1 MICRP
6 LRKFY
11 FTEGM
16 TEIFYVIVGFL
27 LVLAVFDLFVGV
39 SNDAVNFLNSA
50 IGAKVAKFRTV
61 LIVAS
66 AGVLIGAVMSA
77 GMMDV
82 ARHGILQPSYYS
94 FKEVITIFLAVM
106 VTDVVVLDMFNSMG
120 MPTSTTVSLVFE
132 LLGASFVMALLK
144 MGGDESLS
152 LGMLLNSNKAL
163 TVIIAIFVSVAIAFV
178 AGLVVQWLA
187 RVVFSFNYRK
197 KLGYT
202 IGIFGGIAF
211 TSLAYFIF
219 VKGLGDSPFISE
231 TLRQWI
237 DTNTGMLLAVAFV
250 VTTILSEL
258 LYFLKVNVFK
268 IIVLAGTFAL
278 AMAFAGNDL
287 VNFIGV
293 PLAALDSL
301 IDFLANGGGD
311 PDAFMMKSLEGSAK
325 SPMIYLLIAGVIM
338 VVALATSK
346 KAQNVVKTSVN
357 LSRQGEGDEM
367 FGSSPVAR
375 VLVRSSQNVSRAV
388 EQIVPRSVR
397 SWIGSRFNK
406 DEAIME
412 EGAAFDEVRASINLV
427 LSALLI
433 IMGTTLTLPLSTTYV
448 TFMVAMGSSLA
459 DRAWNRETAVFRITG
474 VVSVIGGWFLTAG
487 IAFVACGLVCL
498 IMHFGGFVAMS
509 AFMLLVIFLLWNS
522 KRTYDRKN
530 KAEAGEKTI
539 EQHMLATSDPQQV
552 WILLSRHFVGVQT
565 DVLRSVT
572 EDYKAIF
579 TGLETEDLRS
589 LRRCSKNLKDIKN
602 TQHRVRRLEL
612 VALRRSPME
621 IAVER
626 NTWFH
631 LAMNCDE
638 EFIYGM
644 RRMLDPILEHVDN
657 CFEPFSKTYIN
668 EYRPVMEKVLSLL
681 DAAGKMIS
689 SGDYSDYE
697 NMLHVFQ
704 GAIAELSALRKNL
717 INHMQTEDGIN
728 LKTSQLYL
736 NLIQE
741 TSELLNTTK
750 HLMRASFHFAGK

>member
-1 MICRP
+1 
-6 LRKFY
+6 
-11 FTEGM
+11 M
-16 TEIFYVIVGFL
+16 TEIFFVIVGFL
-27 LVLAVFDLFVGV
+27 LILAVFDLFVGV

-50 IGAKVAKFRTV
+50 IGAKVARYRTV

-82 ARHGILQPSYYS
+82 ARHGIMQPSYYNLT
-94 FKEVITIFLAVM
+94 EVMTIFLAVM

-132 LLGASFVMALLK
+132 LLGASFVMALVK
-144 MGGDESLS
+144 MGGDPDLS
-152 LGMLLNSNKAL
+152 LGMLLNTNKAL
-163 TVIIAIFVSVAIAFV
+163 TVIIAIFVSVAIAFI
-178 AGLVVQWLA
+178 AGLLVQWLA
-187 RVVFSFNYRK
+187 RVVFSFNYKK

-219 VKGLGDSPFISE
+219 IKGLGDSPFIHE
-231 TLRQWI
+231 GVRTWI
-237 DTNTGMLLAVAFV
+237 DTNTTAILIVAFV
-250 VTTILSEL
+250 LTTVLSEL
-258 LYFLKVNVFK
+258 MYFLKINVFK

-301 IDFLANGGGD
+301 MDYLANGGGN
-311 PDAFMMKSLEGSAK
+311 PDAFMMTSLEESAK
-325 SPMIYLLIAGVIM
+325 SPLAYLLIAGVIM
-338 VVALATSK
+338 VIALATSK

-375 VLVRSSQNVSRAV
+375 VLVRSSQNLGGLF

-397 SWIGSRFNK
+397 NWIGSRFNK
-406 DEAIME
+406 DEAIMA
-412 EGAAFDEVRASINLV
+412 EGAAFDEVRASVNLV

-459 DRAWNRETAVFRITG
+459 DKAWNRETAVFRITG

-498 IMHFGGFVAMS
+498 IMHYGGFIAMV
-509 AFMLLVIFLLWNS
+509 AFMLLVVFLLWNS
-522 KRTYDRKN
+522 KRSFDKKESVDETM
-530 KAEAGEKTI
+530 TV
-539 EQHMLATSDPQQV
+539 EQSMLSTSDPAQV
-552 WILLSRHFVGVQT
+552 WNLLSKHFTATQLKA
-565 DVLRSVT
+565 LRSVS
-572 EDYKAIF
+572 EDYAAIF
-579 TGLETEDLRS
+579 KGLEEEDLKS
-589 LRRCSKNLKDIKN
+589 LRRCNKNLKDIKN
-602 TQHRVRRLEL
+602 IQQKVRRVEL
-612 VALRRSPME
+612 VALRRSPMDV
-621 IAVER
+621 AVER

-631 LAMNCDE
+631 LAMNSDE
-638 EFIYGM
+638 EFIYCM

-657 CFEPFSKTYIN
+657 CFDPFSKTYIN
-668 EYRPVMEKVLSLL
+668 EYRPIMEKARSLL
-681 DAAGKMIS
+681 AAAERMIETR
-689 SGDYSDYE
+689 DYSSYE
-697 NMLHVFQ
+697 TMLRVFQ
-704 GAIAELSALRKNL
+704 ETIAELSALRKKH
-717 INHMQTEDGIN
+717 IDRMQTEEGIN

-750 HLMRASFHFAGK
+750 HLTRACYHFLG

>member
-1 MICRP
+1 MIWRP
-6 LRKFY
+6 LRQIY
-11 FTEGM
+11 FTEIM

-66 AGVLIGAVMSA
+66 AGVLIGAIMSA
-77 GMMDV
+77 GMMDI
-82 ARHGILQPSYYS
+82 ARHGIMQPSYYNL
-94 FKEVITIFLAVM
+94 KEVMTIFLAVM

-144 MGGDESLS
+144 MGGDDGLT

-178 AGLVVQWLA
+178 AGLLVQWLA
-187 RVVFSFNYRK
+187 RVIFSFNYKK

-211 TSLAYFIF
+211 TSLAYFILI
-219 VKGLGDSPFISE
+219 KGLGDSPFIHE
-231 TLRQWI
+231 PFRMWI
-237 DTNTGMLLAVAFV
+237 AENTTMILIVAFV
-250 VTTILSEL
+250 LTTILSEL
-258 LYFLKVNVFK
+258 LYFMKVNVFK

-301 IDFLANGGGD
+301 IDFLSHGGGD
-311 PDAFMMKSLEGSAK
+311 PEAFMMTSLEESAK
-325 SPMIYLLIAGVIM
+325 SPILYLLLAGVIM
-338 VVALATSK
+338 VIALATSK
-346 KAQNVVKTSVN
+346 KAHNVIKTSVN

-375 VLVRSSQNVSRAV
+375 ALVRSSQNLNNVV
-388 EQIVPRSVR
+388 EQIVPKSVKT
-397 SWIGSRFNK
+397 WIGTRFNK
-406 DEAIME
+406 NEAIME
-412 EGAAFDEVRASINLV
+412 EGAAFDEVRASVNLV

-459 DRAWNRETAVFRITG
+459 DKAWNRETAVFRITG
-474 VVSVIGGWFLTAG
+474 VISVIGGWFMTAG

-498 IMHFGGFVAMS
+498 IMHYGGFVAMV
-509 AFMLLVIFLLWNS
+509 AFMALVVFLLWNS
-522 KRTYDRKN
+522 KR
-530 KAEAGEKTI
+530 GFEKKVEKPEDTI
-539 EQHMLATSDPQQV
+539 EQKMLATSDSQQV
-552 WILLSRHFVGVQT
+552 WQLLSEHFVRVQT
-565 DVLRSVT
+565 DVIRNVS
-572 EDYKAIF
+572 EDYEAIF
-579 TGLETEDLRS
+579 KGLENEDIRA
-589 LRRCSKNLKDIKN
+589 LRRCGKNLKEIKN
-602 TQHRVRRLEL
+602 IQQKVRKVEL

-638 EFIYGM
+638 EYMYGM
-644 RRMLDPILEHVDN
+644 RRMLEPILEHVDN
-657 CFEPFSKTYIN
+657 CFDPFSKTYVN
-668 EYRPVMEKVLSLL
+668 EYRPVMEKSQSLL
-681 DAAGKMIS
+681 ATAQQMIS
-689 SGDYSDYE
+689 TGDYSDYE
-697 NMLHVFQ
+697 HMLRVFQ
-704 GAIAELSALRKNL
+704 GTIADLSARS
-717 INHMQTEDGIN
+717 ISTACRGR
-728 LKTSQLYL
+728 
-736 NLIQE
+736 
-741 TSELLNTTK
+741 
-750 HLMRASFHFAGK
+750 RASTSRPPSST

>member
-1 MICRP
+1 MIWRP
-6 LRKFY
+6 LRQIY
-11 FTEGM
+11 FTEIM

-66 AGVLIGAVMSA
+66 AGVLIGAIMSA
-77 GMMDV
+77 GMMDI
-82 ARHGILQPSYYS
+82 ARHGILQPSYYNL
-94 FKEVITIFLAVM
+94 KEVMTIFLAVM

-144 MGGDESLS
+144 MGGDDGLT

-163 TVIIAIFVSVAIAFV
+163 TVIMAIFVSVAIAFI

-187 RVVFSFNYRK
+187 RVIFSFNYKK

-211 TSLAYFIF
+211 TSLAYFILI
-219 VKGLGDSPFISE
+219 KGLGDSPFIHE
-231 TLRQWI
+231 PFRMWI
-237 DTNTGMLLAVAFV
+237 AENTTMILIVTFV
-250 VTTILSEL
+250 LTTILSEL
-258 LYFLKVNVFK
+258 LYFLKVDVFK

-301 IDFLANGGGD
+301 IDFLAHGGGD
-311 PDAFMMKSLEGSAK
+311 PETFMMTSLEESAK
-325 SPMIYLLIAGVIM
+325 SPILYLLLAGVIM
-338 VVALATSK
+338 VIALATSK
-346 KAQNVVKTSVN
+346 KAHNVIKTSVN

-375 VLVRSSQNVSRAV
+375 VLVRSSQNLNNVV
-388 EQIVPRSVR
+388 EQIVPRSVKT
-397 SWIGSRFNK
+397 WIGNRFNK
-406 DEAIME
+406 NEAIME
-412 EGAAFDEVRASINLV
+412 EGAAFDEVRASVNLV

-459 DRAWNRETAVFRITG
+459 DKAWNRETAVFRITG
-474 VVSVIGGWFLTAG
+474 VVSVIGGWFMTAG

-498 IMHFGGFVAMS
+498 IMHYGGFVAMV
-509 AFMLLVIFLLWNS
+509 AFMILVVFLLWNS
-522 KRTYDRKN
+522 KR
-530 KAEAGEKTI
+530 GFEKKVEKTEDTI
-539 EQHMLATSDPQQV
+539 EQKMLATSDSQQV
-552 WILLSRHFVGVQT
+552 WQLLSEHFVRVQT
-565 DVLRSVT
+565 DVIRNVS
-572 EDYKAIF
+572 EDYEAIF
-579 TGLETEDLRS
+579 KGLENEDVRS
-589 LRRCSKNLKDIKN
+589 LRRCGRNLKEIKN
-602 TQHRVRRLEL
+602 IQQKVRKVEL

-638 EFIYGM
+638 EYMYGM
-644 RRMLDPILEHVDN
+644 RRMLEPILEHVDN
-657 CFEPFSKTYIN
+657 CFDPFSKTYVN
-668 EYRPVMEKVLSLL
+668 EYRPVMEKSQSLL
-681 DAAGKMIS
+681 ATAQQMIS
-689 SGDYSDYE
+689 TGDYSDYE
-697 NMLHVFQ
+697 HVLRVFQ
-704 GAIAELSALRKNL
+704 GTIADLSALRKKH
-717 INHMQTEDGIN
+717 IDRMQREEGIN
-728 LKTSQLYL
+728 FKTSQLYL

-741 TSELLNTTK
+741 TSELVNTTK
-750 HLMRASFHFAGK
+750 HLVRACYHFAGK

>member
-1 MICRP
+1 MIWRP
-6 LRKFY
+6 LRQIY
-11 FTEGM
+11 FTEIM

-66 AGVLIGAVMSA
+66 AGVLIGAIMSA
-77 GMMDV
+77 GMMDI
-82 ARHGILQPSYYS
+82 ARHGIMQPSYYNL
-94 FKEVITIFLAVM
+94 KEVMTIFLAVM

-144 MGGDESLS
+144 MGGDDGLT

-178 AGLVVQWLA
+178 AGLLVQWLA
-187 RVVFSFNYRK
+187 RVIFSFNYKK

-211 TSLAYFIF
+211 TSLAYFILI
-219 VKGLGDSPFISE
+219 KGLGDSPFIHE
-231 TLRQWI
+231 PFRMWI
-237 DTNTGMLLAVAFV
+237 AENTTMILIVAFV
-250 VTTILSEL
+250 LTTILSEL
-258 LYFLKVNVFK
+258 LYFMKVNVFK

-301 IDFLANGGGD
+301 IDFLSHGGGD
-311 PDAFMMKSLEGSAK
+311 PEAFMMTSLEESAK
-325 SPMIYLLIAGVIM
+325 SPILYLLLAGVIM
-338 VVALATSK
+338 VIALATSK
-346 KAQNVVKTSVN
+346 KAHNVIKTSVN

-375 VLVRSSQNVSRAV
+375 ALVRSSQNLNNVV
-388 EQIVPRSVR
+388 EQIVPRSVKT
-397 SWIGSRFNK
+397 WIGTRFNK
-406 DEAIME
+406 NEAIME
-412 EGAAFDEVRASINLV
+412 EGAAFDEVRASVNLV

-459 DRAWNRETAVFRITG
+459 DKAWNRETAVFRITG
-474 VVSVIGGWFLTAG
+474 VISVIGGWFMTAG

-498 IMHFGGFVAMS
+498 IMHYGGFVAMV
-509 AFMLLVIFLLWNS
+509 AFMALVVFLLWNS
-522 KRTYDRKN
+522 KR
-530 KAEAGEKTI
+530 GFEKKVEKPEDTI
-539 EQHMLATSDPQQV
+539 EQKMLATSDSQQV
-552 WILLSRHFVGVQT
+552 WQLLSEHFVRVQT
-565 DVLRSVT
+565 DVIRNVS
-572 EDYKAIF
+572 EDYEAIF
-579 TGLETEDLRS
+579 KGLENEDIRA
-589 LRRCSKNLKDIKN
+589 LRRCGKNLKEIKN
-602 TQHRVRRLEL
+602 IQQKVRKVEL

-638 EFIYGM
+638 EYMYGM
-644 RRMLDPILEHVDN
+644 RRMLEPILEHVDN
-657 CFEPFSKTYIN
+657 CFDPFSKTYVN
-668 EYRPVMEKVLSLL
+668 EYRPVMEKSQSLL
-681 DAAGKMIS
+681 ATAQQMIS
-689 SGDYSDYE
+689 TGDYSDYE
-697 NMLHVFQ
+697 HMLRVFQ
-704 GAIAELSALRKNL
+704 GTIADLSALRKKH
-717 INHMQTEDGIN
+717 IDRMQREEGIN
-728 LKTSQLYL
+728 FKTAQLYL

-741 TSELLNTTK
+741 TSELVNTTK
-750 HLMRASFHFAGK
+750 HLVRACYHFAGK

>member
-1 MICRP
+1 
-6 LRKFY
+6 
-11 FTEGM
+11 M

-77 GMMDV
+77 GMMDI
-82 ARHGILQPSYYS
+82 ARHGIMQPSYYNL
-94 FKEVITIFLAVM
+94 KEVMTIFLAVM

-144 MGGDESLS
+144 MGGDGDLT

-187 RVVFSFNYRK
+187 RVIFSFNYKK

-219 VKGLGDSPFISE
+219 IKGLGDSPFIHE
-231 TLRQWI
+231 NFRQWI
-237 DTNTGMLLAVAFV
+237 GANTTMILLAAFV
-250 VTTILSEL
+250 VTTVLSEL

-301 IDFLANGGGD
+301 KDYLANGGGD
-311 PDAFMMKSLEGSAK
+311 PEAFMMTSLAESAT
-325 SPMIYLLIAGVIM
+325 SPILYLLIAGVIM
-338 VVALATSK
+338 VIALATSK
-346 KAQNVVKTSVN
+346 KAHNVIKTSVN
-357 LSRQGEGDEM
+357 LSRQGEG
-367 FGSSPVAR
+367 
-375 VLVRSSQNVSRAV
+375 AV
-388 EQIVPRSVR
+388 
-397 SWIGSRFNK
+397 
-406 DEAIME
+406 
-412 EGAAFDEVRASINLV
+412 NLV

-459 DRAWNRETAVFRITG
+459 DKAWNRETAVFRITG
-474 VVSVIGGWFLTAG
+474 VVSVIGGWFMTAG

-498 IMHFGGFVAMS
+498 IMHFGGFVAMV
-509 AFMLLVIFLLWNS
+509 AFMLLVAFLLWNS
-522 KRTYDRKN
+522 KRGFEK
-530 KAEAGEKTI
+530 KEATVDNTV
-539 EQHMLATSDPQQV
+539 EQKMLGTSDPQQV
-552 WILLSRHFVGVQT
+552 WQLLSKHFVDVQT
-565 DVLRSVT
+565 DVLRNVS

-579 TGLETEDLRS
+579 NGLESEDLKA
-589 LRRCSKNLKDIKN
+589 LRRCSRNLKAIKN
-602 TQHRVRRLEL
+602 IQQKVRKVEL

-638 EFIYGM
+638 EYMYGM

-657 CFEPFSKTYIN
+657 CFDPFSKTYVN

-681 DAAGKMIS
+681 DTAAGMIS

-697 NMLHVFQ
+697 RMLRVFQ
-704 GAIAELSALRKNL
+704 GIIADLSALRKKH
-717 INHMQTEDGIN
+717 IDRMQREEGIN
-728 LKTSQLYL
+728 FKTAQLYL

-741 TSELLNTTK
+741 TSELMNTTK
-750 HLMRASFHFAGK
+750 HLMRASYHFAGICCFSGIFDYLNA

>member
-1 MICRP
+1 
-6 LRKFY
+6 
-11 FTEGM
+11 M

-82 ARHGILQPSYYS
+82 ARHGIMQPSYYT

-144 MGGDESLS
+144 IGGDESLS
-152 LGMLLNSNKAL
+152 FGMLLNSNKAL

-178 AGLVVQWLA
+178 AGLLVQWLA
-187 RVVFSFNYRK
+187 RLVFSFNYRK
-197 KLGYT
+197 KLGYS

-219 VKGLGDSPFISE
+219 IKGLGDSPFISE
-231 TLRQWI
+231 SLRQWI
-237 DTNTGMLLAVAFV
+237 DGNTGMLLVVAFI
-250 VTTILSEL
+250 VTTILSEI

-301 IDFLANGGGD
+301 MDFLANGNGD
-311 PDAFMMKSLEGSAK
+311 PNAFLMTSLEDSAK
-325 SPMIYLLIAGVIM
+325 SPIIYLLIAGVIM

-375 VLVRSSQNVSRAV
+375 VLVRSSQNMGRVV
-388 EQIVPRSVR
+388 EQIMPRSVR

-412 EGAAFDEVRASINLV
+412 EGAAFDEVRASVNLV

-498 IMHFGGFVAMS
+498 IMHFGGFVAMT
-509 AFMLLVIFLLWNS
+509 AFMLLVVFLLWNS
-522 KRTYDRKN
+522 KRTFDK
-530 KAEAGEKTI
+530 KKGVEAGQKTI
-539 EQHMLATSDPQQV
+539 EQRMLATSDPSQV
-552 WILLSRHFVGVQT
+552 WDLLSKHFVGVQT
-565 DVLRSVT
+565 DVLRNVIS
-572 EDYKAIF
+572 DYKTIF
-579 TGLETEDLRS
+579 TGLENEDLRS

-602 TQHRVRRLEL
+602 TQQRVRRFEL
-612 VALRRSPME
+612 VALRRSPMD

-638 EFIYGM
+638 EYIYGM
-644 RRMLDPILEHVDN
+644 RRMLDPILDHVDN
-657 CFEPFSKTYIN
+657 CFEPFSKTYIS

-681 DAAGKMIS
+681 DKATDMIS
-689 SGDYSDYE
+689 TGDYSDYE
-697 NMLHVFQ
+697 NMLRVFQ

-717 INHMQTEDGIN
+717 INHMQTEGGIN

>member
-1 MICRP
+1 MIWRP
-6 LRKFY
+6 LRQIY
-11 FTEGM
+11 FTEIM

-66 AGVLIGAVMSA
+66 AGVLIGAIMSA
-77 GMMDV
+77 GMMDI
-82 ARHGILQPSYYS
+82 ARHGIMQPSYYNL
-94 FKEVITIFLAVM
+94 KEVMTIFLAVM

-144 MGGDESLS
+144 MGGDDGLT

-178 AGLVVQWLA
+178 AGLLVQWLA
-187 RVVFSFNYRK
+187 RVIFSFNYKK

-211 TSLAYFIF
+211 TSLAYFILI
-219 VKGLGDSPFISE
+219 KGLGDSPFIHE
-231 TLRQWI
+231 PFRMWI
-237 DTNTGMLLAVAFV
+237 AENTTMILIVAFV
-250 VTTILSEL
+250 LTTILSEL
-258 LYFLKVNVFK
+258 LYFMKVNVFK

-301 IDFLANGGGD
+301 IDFLSNGGGD
-311 PDAFMMKSLEGSAK
+311 PEAFMMTSLEESAK
-325 SPMIYLLIAGVIM
+325 SPILYLLLAGVIM
-338 VVALATSK
+338 VIALATSK
-346 KAQNVVKTSVN
+346 KAHNVIKTSVN

-375 VLVRSSQNVSRAV
+375 ALVRSSQNLNNVV
-388 EQIVPRSVR
+388 EQIVPKSVKT
-397 SWIGSRFNK
+397 WIGTRFNK
-406 DEAIME
+406 NEAIME
-412 EGAAFDEVRASINLV
+412 EGAAFDEVRASVNLV

-459 DRAWNRETAVFRITG
+459 DKAWNRETAVFRITG
-474 VVSVIGGWFLTAG
+474 VISVIGGWFMTAG

-498 IMHFGGFVAMS
+498 IMHYGGFVAMV
-509 AFMLLVIFLLWNS
+509 AFMALVVFLLWNS
-522 KRTYDRKN
+522 KR
-530 KAEAGEKTI
+530 GFEKKVEKPEDTI
-539 EQHMLATSDPQQV
+539 EQKMLATSDSQQV
-552 WILLSRHFVGVQT
+552 WQLLSEHFVRVQT
-565 DVLRSVT
+565 DVIRNVS
-572 EDYKAIF
+572 EDYEAIF
-579 TGLETEDLRS
+579 KGLENEDIRA
-589 LRRCSKNLKDIKN
+589 LRRCGRNLKEIKN
-602 TQHRVRRLEL
+602 IQQKVRKVEL

-638 EFIYGM
+638 EYMYGM
-644 RRMLDPILEHVDN
+644 RRMLEPILEHVDN
-657 CFEPFSKTYIN
+657 CFDPFSKTYVN
-668 EYRPVMEKVLSLL
+668 EYRPVMEKSQSLL
-681 DAAGKMIS
+681 ATAQQMIS
-689 SGDYSDYE
+689 TGDYSDYE
-697 NMLHVFQ
+697 HMLRVFQ
-704 GAIAELSALRKNL
+704 GTIADLSALRKKH
-717 INHMQTEDGIN
+717 IDRMQREEGIN
-728 LKTSQLYL
+728 FKTAQLYL

-741 TSELLNTTK
+741 TSELVNTTK
-750 HLMRASFHFAGK
+750 HLVRACYHFAGK

>member
-1 MICRP
+1 
-6 LRKFY
+6 
-11 FTEGM
+11 M

-77 GMMDV
+77 GMMDI
-82 ARHGILQPSYYS
+82 ARHGIMQPSYYNL
-94 FKEVITIFLAVM
+94 KEVMTIFLAVM

-144 MGGDESLS
+144 MGGDGDLT

-178 AGLVVQWLA
+178 AGLAVQWLA
-187 RVVFSFNYRK
+187 RVIFSFNYKK

-219 VKGLGDSPFISE
+219 IKGLGDSPFIHE
-231 TLRQWI
+231 NFRQWI
-237 DTNTGMLLAVAFV
+237 DANTTMILLAAFV
-250 VTTILSEL
+250 VTTVLSEL

-301 IDFLANGGGD
+301 KDYLANGGGD
-311 PDAFMMKSLEGSAK
+311 PEAFMMTSLAESAT
-325 SPMIYLLIAGVIM
+325 SPILYLLIAGVIM
-338 VVALATSK
+338 VIALATSK
-346 KAQNVVKTSVN
+346 KAHNVIKTSVN

-375 VLVRSSQNVSRAV
+375 VLVRSSQNVGSV
-388 EQIVPRSVR
+388 LEHIFPKSVR
-397 SWIGSRFNK
+397 SWIDSRFNK

-412 EGAAFDEVRASINLV
+412 EGAAFDEVRASVNLV

-459 DRAWNRETAVFRITG
+459 DKAWNRETAVFRITG
-474 VVSVIGGWFLTAG
+474 VVSVIGGWFMTAG

-498 IMHFGGFVAMS
+498 IMHFGGFVAMV
-509 AFMLLVIFLLWNS
+509 AFMLLVAFLLWNS
-522 KRTYDRKN
+522 KRGFEK
-530 KAEAGEKTI
+530 KEATVDNTV
-539 EQHMLATSDPQQV
+539 EQKMLGTSDPQQV
-552 WILLSRHFVGVQT
+552 WQLLSKHFVDVQT
-565 DVLRSVT
+565 DVLRNVS

-579 TGLETEDLRS
+579 DGLENEDLKA
-589 LRRCSKNLKDIKN
+589 LRRCSRNMKAIKN
-602 TQHRVRRLEL
+602 IQQKVRKVEL

-638 EFIYGM
+638 EYIYGM

-657 CFEPFSKTYIN
+657 CFDPFSKTYVN

-681 DAAGKMIS
+681 DTAAGMIS

-697 NMLHVFQ
+697 HMLRVFQ
-704 GAIAELSALRKNL
+704 GIIADLSALRKKH
-717 INHMQTEDGIN
+717 IDRMQREEGIN
-728 LKTSQLYL
+728 FKTAQLYL

-741 TSELLNTTK
+741 TSELMNTTK
-750 HLMRASFHFAGK
+750 HLMRASYHFAGK

>member
-1 MICRP
+1 
-6 LRKFY
+6 
-11 FTEGM
+11 M

-77 GMMDV
+77 GMMDI
-82 ARHGILQPSYYS
+82 ARHGIMQPSYYNL
-94 FKEVITIFLAVM
+94 KEVMTIFLAVM

-144 MGGDESLS
+144 MGGDGDLT

-178 AGLVVQWLA
+178 AGLAVQWLA
-187 RVVFSFNYRK
+187 RVIFSFNYKK

-219 VKGLGDSPFISE
+219 IKGLGDSPFIHE
-231 TLRQWI
+231 NFRQWI
-237 DTNTGMLLAVAFV
+237 DANTTMILLAAFV
-250 VTTILSEL
+250 VTTVLSEL

-301 IDFLANGGGD
+301 KDYLVNGGGD
-311 PDAFMMKSLEGSAK
+311 PEAFMMTSLAESAT
-325 SPMIYLLIAGVIM
+325 SPILYLLIAGVIM
-338 VVALATSK
+338 VIALATSK
-346 KAQNVVKTSVN
+346 KAHNVIKTSVN

-375 VLVRSSQNVSRAV
+375 VLVRSSQNVGNV
-388 EQIVPRSVR
+388 LEHIFPKSVR
-397 SWIGSRFNK
+397 NWIDSRFNK

-412 EGAAFDEVRASINLV
+412 EGAAFDEVRASVNLV

-459 DRAWNRETAVFRITG
+459 DKAWNRETAVFRITG
-474 VVSVIGGWFLTAG
+474 VVSVIGGWFMTAG

-498 IMHFGGFVAMS
+498 IMHFGGFVAMV
-509 AFMLLVIFLLWNS
+509 AFMLLVAFLLWNS
-522 KRTYDRKN
+522 KRGFEK
-530 KAEAGEKTI
+530 KEATVDNTV
-539 EQHMLATSDPQQV
+539 EQKMLGTSDPQQV
-552 WILLSRHFVGVQT
+552 WQLLSKHFVDVQT
-565 DVLRSVT
+565 DVLRNVS

-579 TGLETEDLRS
+579 DGLENEDLKA
-589 LRRCSKNLKDIKN
+589 LRRCSRNLKAIKN
-602 TQHRVRRLEL
+602 IQQKVRKVEL

-638 EFIYGM
+638 EYMYGM

-657 CFEPFSKTYIN
+657 CFDPFSKTYVN

-681 DAAGKMIS
+681 DTATGMIS

-697 NMLHVFQ
+697 HMLRVFQ
-704 GAIAELSALRKNL
+704 GIIADLSALRKKH
-717 INHMQTEDGIN
+717 IDRMQREEGIN
-728 LKTSQLYL
+728 FKTAQLYL

-741 TSELLNTTK
+741 TSELMNTTK
-750 HLMRASFHFAGK
+750 HLMRASYHFAGK

>member
-6 LRKFY
+6 LHQIY
-11 FTEGM
+11 FTEIM

-50 IGAKVAKFRTV
+50 IGAKVARFRTV

-77 GMMDV
+77 GMMDI
-82 ARHGILQPSYYS
+82 ARHGILQPSYYNL
-94 FKEVITIFLAVM
+94 KEVMTIFLAVM
-106 VTDVVVLDMFNSMG
+106 VTDVVVLDVFNSMG

-144 MGGDESLS
+144 MGGDGDLT

-178 AGLVVQWLA
+178 AGLAVQWLA
-187 RVVFSFNYRK
+187 RVIFSFNYKR

-211 TSLAYFIF
+211 TSLAYFILI
-219 VKGLGDSPFISE
+219 KGLGDSPFIHE
-231 TLRQWI
+231 DFRQWI
-237 DTNTGMLLAVAFV
+237 AANTTIILVAAFV
-250 VTTILSEL
+250 ITTILSEI

-301 IDFLANGGGD
+301 KDYLMHGGGGD
-311 PDAFMMKSLEGSAK
+311 PEAFMMTSLEGSAQ

-338 VVALATSK
+338 VIALATSK
-346 KAQNVVKTSVN
+346 KAHNVIKTSVN

-375 VLVRSSQNVSRAV
+375 VLVRSSQNVGNV
-388 EQIVPRSVR
+388 FEHIVPGSVKN
-397 SWIGSRFNK
+397 WIASRFNK

-412 EGAAFDEVRASINLV
+412 EGAAFDEVRASVNLV

-459 DRAWNRETAVFRITG
+459 DKAWNRETAVFRITG
-474 VVSVIGGWFLTAG
+474 VVSVIGGWFMTAG

-498 IMHFGGFVAMS
+498 IMHFGGFIAMA
-509 AFMLLVIFLLWNS
+509 AFMCLVVFLLWRS
-522 KRTYDRKN
+522 KR
-530 KAEAGEKTI
+530 GFEKKEEKVDNTI
-539 EQHMLATSDPQQV
+539 EQQMVSNSDPRQV
-552 WILLSRHFVGVQT
+552 WQLLSKHFIDVQT
-565 DVLRSVT
+565 DVLRNVS
-572 EDYKAIF
+572 EDYRTIF
-579 TGLETEDLRS
+579 DGLENEDLKA
-589 LRRCSKNLKDIKN
+589 LRRCSRNLKAIKN
-602 TQHRVRRLEL
+602 TQQKVRKVEL

-638 EFIYGM
+638 EYIYGM

-657 CFEPFSKTYIN
+657 CFDPFSKTYVN
-668 EYRPVMEKVLSLL
+668 EYRPVMENVLNLL
-681 DAAGKMIS
+681 DTAAGMIS

-697 NMLHVFQ
+697 RMLRVFQ
-704 GAIAELSALRKNL
+704 ETIAELSALRKKH
-717 INHMQTEDGIN
+717 IDRMQREEGIN
-728 LKTSQLYL
+728 FKTAQLYL

-750 HLMRASFHFAGK
+750 HLMRASYHFAGK

>member
-1 MICRP
+1 
-6 LRKFY
+6 
-11 FTEGM
+11 M
-16 TEIFYVIVGFL
+16 TEIFFVIVGFL
-27 LVLAVFDLFVGV
+27 LILAVFDLFVGV

-50 IGAKVAKFRTV
+50 IGAKVARYRTV

-82 ARHGILQPSYYS
+82 ARHGIMQPSYYNLT
-94 FKEVITIFLAVM
+94 EVMTIFLAVM

-132 LLGASFVMALLK
+132 LLGASFVMALVK
-144 MGGDESLS
+144 MGGDPDLS
-152 LGMLLNSNKAL
+152 LGMLLNTNKAL
-163 TVIIAIFVSVAIAFV
+163 TVIIAIFVSVAIAFI
-178 AGLVVQWLA
+178 AGLLVQWLA
-187 RVVFSFNYRK
+187 RVIFSFNYKK

-219 VKGLGDSPFISE
+219 IKGLGDSPFIHE
-231 TLRQWI
+231 GFRTWI
-237 DTNTGMLLAVAFV
+237 DTNTTAILIVAFV
-250 VTTILSEL
+250 LTTVLSEL
-258 LYFLKVNVFK
+258 MYFLKINVFK

-301 IDFLANGGGD
+301 MDYLANGGGN
-311 PDAFMMKSLEGSAK
+311 PDAFMMTSLEESAK
-325 SPMIYLLIAGVIM
+325 SPLAYLLIAGVIM
-338 VVALATSK
+338 VIALATSK

-375 VLVRSSQNVSRAV
+375 VLVRSSQNLGGLF

-397 SWIGSRFNK
+397 NWIGSRFNK
-406 DEAIME
+406 DEAIMA
-412 EGAAFDEVRASINLV
+412 EGAAFDEVRASVNLV

-459 DRAWNRETAVFRITG
+459 DKAWNRETAVFRITG

-498 IMHFGGFVAMS
+498 IMHYGGFIAMV
-509 AFMLLVIFLLWNS
+509 AFMLLVVFLLWNS
-522 KRTYDRKN
+522 KRSF
-530 KAEAGEKTI
+530 EKKESVDETRSV
-539 EQHMLATSDPQQV
+539 EQDMLSTSDPEQV
-552 WILLSRHFVGVQT
+552 WALLSKHFTATQLKA
-565 DVLRSVT
+565 LRSVS
-572 EDYKAIF
+572 EDYAAIF
-579 TGLETEDLRS
+579 KGLEEEDLKS

-602 TQHRVRRLEL
+602 IQQKVRRVEL
-612 VALRRSPME
+612 VALRRSPMDV
-621 IAVER
+621 AVER

-631 LAMNCDE
+631 LAMNSDE
-638 EFIYGM
+638 EFIYCM

-657 CFEPFSKTYIN
+657 CFDPFSKTYIN
-668 EYRPVMEKVLSLL
+668 EYRPIMEKARSLL
-681 DAAGKMIS
+681 AAAERMIETR
-689 SGDYSDYE
+689 DYSSYE
-697 NMLHVFQ
+697 TMLRVFQ
-704 GAIAELSALRKNL
+704 ETIAELSALRKKH
-717 INHMQTEDGIN
+717 IDRMQTEEGIN

-750 HLMRASFHFAGK
+750 HLTRACYHFLG